1 MSEILETLKR
11 AIGASV
17 KSRYAL
23 ARETDVAESALSRL
37 MSGERG
43 LSIDAA
49 ERLARALDLQIIIK
63 PATRKAGKTKDR

>member
-1 MSEILETLKR
+1 MSEVLDILKR
-11 AIGASV
+11 AIEASA

-23 ARETDVAESALSRL
+23 ARETAIAESALSRL

-49 ERLARALDLQIIIK
+49 ERLAKALDLQIIIK

>member
-11 AIGASV
+11 AIEASA
-17 KSRYAL
+17 KSRYTL

-49 ERLARALDLQIIIK
+49 ERLAKALDLQIVIK
-63 PATRKAGKTKDR
+63 PAKRKAGKTKDR